1 MDVEVDLMFP
11 KAEMG
16 PELDWMLVR
25 VIEDLVGSV
34 SLEQI
39 SMLVLSLMLLPL
51 WRMKS

>member
-34 SLEQI
+34 SLEQM
-39 SMLVLSLMLLPL
+39 SMLVLFLMLLAP
-51 WRMKS
+51 WRVKA